1 MKTILLTKLLLVIL
15 IAPSCSS
22 LSSAQR
28 NGQTVSAVA
37 SPAAKQNESSRRELE
52 EQFAQ
57 IAAQA
62 KGRVGVAAVMLDGR
76 NQTSDGSSQRS
87 DVSSQTFVASLNRQE
102 HFPMHSVYKLPI
114 AMAVLRR
121 VDDGKLKLDQKVKV
135 EKSDFVP
142 AGMYSP
148 VRDKNPKGAELSLAE
163 LLRYAVS
170 ESDGTASDVLL
181 NLAGGPKDVTAFLD
195 EIKVSGINVVN
206 SEKEIG
212 RDWNTQYENWATP
225 AGAVEL
231 LAALYDRRGLSA
243 DSQALLLKLL
253 TESIPGAKRLKGEL
267 PAGTVVAHKTG
278 TGGTRQGVTSATND
292 IGIITFPDGRH
303 LAVAVFVSDSKAD
316 EATREGVIAR
326 IAKAVWDKWR

>member
-15 IAPSCSS
+15 IAPSCSDM
-22 LSSAQR
+22 SSAQK
-28 NGQTVSAVA
+28 NSQTVNAFM
-37 SPAAKQNESSRRELE
+37 SPTAKQNGSSRRQLQ
-52 EQFAQ
+52 EQFRQ

-62 KGRVGVAAVMLDGR
+62 KGRVGVAARVIETGEEAGF
-76 NQTSDGSSQRS
+76 S
-87 DVSSQTFVASLNRQE
+87 ASE

-114 AMAVLRR
+114 AMTVVRR
-121 VDDGKLKLDQKVKV
+121 VDEGKLKLDQKVKV
-135 EKSDFVP
+135 EKGDFVP

-181 NLAGGPKDVTAFLD
+181 NLAGGPKDVNAFLN
-195 EIKVSGINVVN
+195 EIRVSGINVVN

-212 RDWNTQYENWATP
+212 RDWKTQYENWATP

-231 LAALYDRRGLSA
+231 LAALQDRRGLSV

-253 TESIPGAKRLKGEL
+253 TESIPGAKRLKGQL
-267 PAGTVVAHKTG
+267 PADTVVAHKTG
-278 TGGTRQGVTSATND
+278 TGGRRQGVTSATND

-316 EATREGVIAR
+316 EATREGVIAE
-326 IAKAVWDKWR
+326 IAKAVWDKWASKPKTN

>member
-28 NGQTVSAVA
+28 NGQTVNAVA

-76 NQTSDGSSQRS
+76 NQTSDI
-87 DVSSQTFVASLNRQE
+87 SSQTFVASLNRQE